1 MRNSGMNRLLLIGFV
16 LVSAGAH
23 AQERRIEAIR
33 IDASSPGAVPL
44 AAPNDAVQGDR
55 SDARPAP
62 ALPHSSDERRSS
74 GGGLPLHIGVMG
86 GPSAPRPLEGEVY
99 IRAFGF
105 FMAGFSYSDFPAFI
119 ADPLLSLAGLNNGT
133 TTFRL
138 DKFSAMEGEIRL
150 FPFAGDL
157 FVGSSFGRQTFNAT
171 VTQQTGTGTATGTL
185 AIGTTF
191 ATPRIGYLWTLGPV
205 VIGMD
210 AGVQLKLSS
219 DPQISLPPGAPPDM
233 QSQAQKAV
241 DLVGNGPLP
250 SFHLRLGFQY

>member
-1 MRNSGMNRLLLIGFV
+1 MNRLLIIG
-16 LVSAGAH
+16 LLLLSAGAR
-23 AQERRIEAIR
+23 AQERRIEAVR

-62 ALPHSSDERRSS
+62 ALPHSSDERKSS
-74 GGGLPLHIGVMG
+74 SSGLPLHIGVMG
-86 GPSAPRPLEGEVY
+86 GPSAPRPLDGEVY

-150 FPFAGDL
+150 FPFAGEL
-157 FVGSSFGRQTFNAT
+157 FVGSSLGRQTFNAT

-185 AIGTTF
+185 AVGTTY
-191 ATPRIGYLWTLGPV
+191 ATPRIGYLWTIGPV

-219 DPQISLPPGAPPDM
+219 DPQISLPAGAPPEM

>member
-1 MRNSGMNRLLLIGFV
+1 MNRVLLVGLV
-16 LVSAGAH
+16 LVSAGVR

-33 IDASSPGAVPL
+33 IDASSPAAMPL
-44 AAPNDAVQGDR
+44 APPSDAAQTAR
-55 SDARPAP
+55 PDARPAP
-62 ALPHSSDERRSS
+62 ALPHSSDDRSS
-74 GGGLPLHIGVMG
+74 SGLPIHIGVMG
-86 GPSAPRPLEGEVY
+86 GPSAPRPLDGEVY
-99 IRAFGF
+99 VRAFGF
-105 FMAGFSYSDFPAFI
+105 LFAGFSYSDFPAFI

-138 DKFSAMEGEIRL
+138 DKFSAMEGDVRI
-150 FPFAGDL
+150 FPFAGEL

-185 AIGTTF
+185 AVDTMY
-191 ATPRIGYLWTLGPV
+191 ATPRIGYLWNLGPV
-205 VIGMD
+205 VLGMD

-219 DPQISLPPGAPPDM
+219 DPRISLPAGAPPDM
-233 QSQAQKAV
+233 QSQAQRAV

>member
-1 MRNSGMNRLLLIGFV
+1 MNRLLLIV
-16 LVSAGAH
+16 LLLSAGAR

-33 IDASSPGAVPL
+33 IDASSPGAMPL
-44 AAPNDAVQGDR
+44 AAPSDAVQGDR

-62 ALPHSSDERRSS
+62 ALPHSSEDRSS
-74 GGGLPLHIGVMG
+74 SGLPFHIGVIG
-86 GPSAPRPLEGEVY
+86 GPSAPRPLDGEVY
-99 IRAFGF
+99 VRAFGF
-105 FMAGFSYSDFPAFI
+105 LMAGFSYSDFPAFI

-150 FPFAGDL
+150 FPFAGEL

-185 AIGTTF
+185 AVGTTY
-191 ATPRIGYLWTLGPV
+191 ATPRIGYLWTLGPIV
-205 VIGMD
+205 LGMD

-219 DPQISLPPGAPPDM
+219 DPQISLPSGAPPEM

-241 DLVGNGPLP
+241 DIVGNGPLP